1 MRVFNWI
8 WRGLLF
14 VLFFAFALKNQQLV
28 TLNGFTQSQQWQ
40 APMVVVVV
48 AAFIG
53 GSVTGALAMLPS
65 LLRQRRL
72 GKDKQASA
80 GSNTTAPSTESPET
94 LSATL
99 PSQIPPPPDMVAPRK
114 RL

>member
-14 VLFFAFALKNQQLV
+14 VVFFAFALKNQHLV
-28 TLNGFTQSQQWQ
+28 TLKGFAQSEWQ

-48 AAFIG
+48 AAFIA
-53 GSVTGALAMLPS
+53 GSLTGALAMLPA

-72 GKDKQASA
+72 GKDKQVAI
-80 GSNTTAPSTESPET
+80 GSNAAAPSTESPET
-94 LSATL
+94 LSAAF

>member
-1 MRVFNWI
+1 MRVFHWI

-28 TLNGFTQSQQWQ
+28 TLNGFAQSQWQ

-48 AAFIG
+48 AAFIV
-53 GSVTGALAMLPS
+53 GSLTGALAMLPA

-72 GKDKQASA
+72 SKDKPANA
-80 GSNTTAPSTESPET
+80 GKATLAPSTESPET
-94 LSATL
+94 LPATFI
-99 PSQIPPPPDMVAPRK
+99 SQIPPPPDVAAPRK